1 MDRGNRRAIV
11 AGVATV
17 AMFAAPLALA
27 QGQGNGNGNRG
38 GGGNGGGKAEQSQR
52 GNGGGGQ
59 ERGNGGNRGNGGGGE
74 ARGNGNRANGSGGG
88 SGGNEARSE
97 RGNGG
102 GGSAQRGNG
111 GGNERAGGNANRG
124 NGGGNANRG
133 NGGGNGNDFRSNG
146 NRGNGN
152 GNRNGGDNG
161 NRGNGGGRD
170 GGLIDLD
177 LDVDFALPVLRQ
189 AYGTAPR
196 MITGCPPGL
205 AKKRNGCLP
214 PGQARQRYR
223 SYDPGFFGLFGA
235 DRGSYFYDDGYLLQY
250 GSDGL
255 SGYIPLLGGALR
267 IGEAWPSYYEPR
279 PLPNYYRDYYRLG
292 DIGGYRYADNV
303 IYRIEPESAAI
314 LGVAAL
320 LTGDDIT
327 IGQPMPRGYD
337 VYNVPYDY
345 RDRYY
350 DRPGRRYRYSD
361 GYVYEID
368 TETALV
374 IAAIRLVS

>member
-1 MDRGNRRAIV
+1 MDRGIRRAIM

-52 GNGGGGQ
+52 GNGGGGGQ

-74 ARGNGNRANGSGGG
+74 ARGNGNRGG
-88 SGGNEARSE
+88 GGNEARSE

-146 NRGNGN
+146 NGNRGNGN
-152 GNRNGGDNG
+152 GNRNGGGNG

-235 DRGSYFYDDGYLLQY
+235 DRGSYFYDDGYLLRY
-250 GSDGL
+250 GDGGL

-292 DIGGYRYADNV
+292 DVGGYRYADNV

-320 LTGDDIT
+320 LTGDEIT

>member
-1 MDRGNRRAIV
+1 G
-11 AGVATV
+11 G
-17 AMFAAPLALA
+17 
-27 QGQGNGNGNRG
+27 GNRG
-38 GGGNGGGKAEQSQR
+38 GNNGG
-52 GNGGGGQ
+52 
-59 ERGNGGNRGNGGGGE
+59 
-74 ARGNGNRANGSGGG
+74 
-88 SGGNEARSE
+88 
-97 RGNGG
+97 
-102 GGSAQRGNG
+102 
-111 GGNERAGGNANRG
+111 
-124 NGGGNANRG
+124 
-133 NGGGNGNDFRSNG
+133 
-146 NRGNGN
+146 
-152 GNRNGGDNG
+152 
-161 NRGNGGGRD
+161 
-170 GGLIDLD
+170 LDLD

-189 AYGTAPR
+189 AFGTSPQL
-196 MITGCPPGL
+196 ITGCPPGL

-235 DRGSYFYDDGYLLQY
+235 SGGNYFYDDGYLLRY

-267 IGEAWPSYYEPR
+267 IGEAWPDYYEPR
-279 PLPNYYRDYYRLG
+279 ALPNYYRDYYRLG
-292 DIGGYRYADNV
+292 DQRSYRYADNV
-303 IYRIEPESAAI
+303 IYRVEPESAAI

-337 VYNVPYDY
+337 VYNVPYEY

-350 DRPGRRYRYSD
+350 DKPGRNYRYAD

-374 IAAIRLVS
+374 LTAIRLAS

>member
-1 MDRGNRRAIV
+1 MDKRIRRAIM
-11 AGVATV
+11 AGAATL
-17 AMFAAPLALA
+17 AMVAAPLALA
-27 QGQGNGNGNRG
+27 QGNGNGNRG
-38 GGGNGGGKAEQSQR
+38 GGGNGKAEQGQR
-52 GNGGGGQ
+52 GGGNGGGGQ
-59 ERGNGGNRGNGGGGE
+59 QRGNGSNRGNGGGGE
-74 ARGNGNRANGSGGG
+74 ARGN
-88 SGGNEARSE
+88 

-102 GGSAQRGNG
+102 GGGNGSGNAIRGNG
-111 GGNERAGGNANRG
+111 GGNGNAS
-124 NGGGNANRG
+124 ANRG
-133 NGGGNGNDFRSNG
+133 NGGGNGNGNAARANG
-146 NRGNGN
+146 NRSNGNGN
-152 GNRNGGDNG
+152 GNAGSNG
-161 NRGNGGGRD
+161 RGNGGRD
-170 GGLIDLD
+170 FGGGNRGGNNGGLDLD

-189 AYGTAPR
+189 AFGTSPQL
-196 MITGCPPGL
+196 ITGCPPGL

-235 DRGSYFYDDGYLLQY
+235 SGGNYFYDDGYLLRY

-267 IGEAWPSYYEPR
+267 IGEAWPDYYEPR
-279 PLPNYYRDYYRLG
+279 ALPNYYRDYYRLG
-292 DIGGYRYADNV
+292 DQRSYRYADNV
-303 IYRIEPESAAI
+303 IYRVEPESAAI

-337 VYNVPYDY
+337 VYNVPYEY

-350 DRPGRRYRYSD
+350 DKPGRNYRYAD

-374 IAAIRLVS
+374 LTAIRLAS

>member
-1 MDRGNRRAIV
+1 MDKRIRRAIM
-11 AGVATV
+11 AGAATL
-17 AMFAAPLALA
+17 AMVAAPLALA
-27 QGQGNGNGNRG
+27 QGNGNGNRG
-38 GGGNGGGKAEQSQR
+38 GGGNGKAEQGQR
-52 GNGGGGQ
+52 GGGNGGGGQ
-59 ERGNGGNRGNGGGGE
+59 QRGNGGNRGNGGGGE
-74 ARGNGNRANGSGGG
+74 ARGN
-88 SGGNEARSE
+88 

-102 GGSAQRGNG
+102 GGDGNGRGNAIRGNG
-111 GGNERAGGNANRG
+111 GGNGNAS
-124 NGGGNANRG
+124 ANRG
-133 NGGGNGNDFRSNG
+133 NGGGNGNGNAARANG
-146 NRGNGN
+146 NRSNGNGN
-152 GNRNGGDNG
+152 GNAGSNG
-161 NRGNGGGRD
+161 RGNGGRD
-170 GGLIDLD
+170 FGGGNRGGNNGGLDLD

-189 AYGTAPR
+189 AFGTSPQL
-196 MITGCPPGL
+196 ITGCPPGL

-223 SYDPGFFGLFGA
+223 NYDPGFFGLFGA
-235 DRGSYFYDDGYLLQY
+235 SGGNYFYDDGYLLRY

-267 IGEAWPSYYEPR
+267 IGEAWPDYYEPR

-292 DIGGYRYADNV
+292 DQRSYRYADNV
-303 IYRIEPESAAI
+303 IYRVEPESAAI

-337 VYNVPYDY
+337 VYNVPYEY

-350 DRPGRRYRYSD
+350 DKPGRNYRYAD

-374 IAAIRLVS
+374 LTAIRLAS